1 MHFLG
6 SKGIYI
12 RVFGTSLVLKAT
24 YTCVFVSGVFL
35 CGKNTKQHE
44 KTHPQHSIAF
54 NKNTR
59 IDMNTHTRVLGFL
72 LENTYASSGFLLECQ
87 NVHTCFVI
95 FVANST
101 PFTYKAGFC
110 LLVCAVAAICT
121 SKPVTQATS
130 SLEILQQIA
139 VSRRRFTISI
149 PGSAASPDVGDAA
162 VITGATAAWFD
173 CWSVLLV
180 SLLGSRVAFLCR
192 LVSVFSGKNRG
203 EKTKKQAVYPK
214 LRKTH
219 ASEPKAAKDM
229 QINTK
234 MQTELTF
241 KSRK

>member
-72 LENTYASSGFLLECQ
+72 LENTYASSGFLLEYQ

-162 VITGATAAWFD
+162 VITGATAA
-173 CWSVLLV
+173 
-180 SLLGSRVAFLCR
+180 
-192 LVSVFSGKNRG
+192 
-203 EKTKKQAVYPK
+203 
-214 LRKTH
+214 
-219 ASEPKAAKDM
+219 
-229 QINTK
+229 
-234 MQTELTF
+234 
-241 KSRK
+241 